1 MNEAVQV
8 LNQTNSERKT
18 LGRSA
23 NHKKNGSAVAKLGN
37 KPMSWQ
43 EIRSKNGPCKTHPS
57 TDCFMEYADFEELPN
72 DLKVEFVNKMMDK
85 YDIGLSQ
92 ISQYLFNKGG
102 DGLKANLRNNYDIL
116 DRIDYKKARAN
127 TGLLKFRSEVDDW
140 KKREKAA
147 KLADEAAAQRKRNI
161 IWNAKFINYHEF
173 LNLPIDGQVS
183 YINNLI
189 KKHNVSCSTISEYLF
204 KVNPQTFRYHL
215 KKNGV
220 LDQIDK
226 SKGGYPARCIKQ
238 IEAFDRA
245 VKEWRGELVME
256 EVPVQNTIDET
267 PKEEAQNI
275 AHEIVLSIAE
285 HPAEKLHEM
294 AKEII
299 QSPVKEEPVVPEV
312 YRDPIERRVE
322 EFTKQFD
329 HAAEKPM
336 TMDEFEEA
344 AGLPKIDLE
353 FKTPWEEAKKPTD
366 AATDNS
372 HSTVFTSNY
381 KSIGLDSDE
390 LDGMKLMFKNKMIE
404 VCITVRTV

>member
-8 LNQTNSERKT
+8 LNQTNSERKA

-127 TGLLKFRSEVDDW
+127 TGLLKFRNEVDDW

-226 SKGGYPARCIKQ
+226 SKGGYPVRCKEQ
-238 IEAFDRA
+238 IEAFDKM

-256 EVPVQNTIDET
+256 EVPVQNIVDET
-267 PKEEAQNI
+267 PKEEP
-275 AHEIVLSIAE
+275 EIVT
-285 HPAEKLHEM
+285 HEM
-294 AKEII
+294 PVSIEVHSTEEPV
-299 QSPVKEEPVVPEV
+299 QPPVKEEPVVPKVPKV

-322 EFTKQFD
+322 EFTKRFD
-329 HAAEKPM
+329 YAAEKPM

-353 FKTPWEEAKKPTD
+353 FKAPWEEVKKP
-366 AATDNS
+366 A
-372 HSTVFTSNY
+372 TVFTSNY
-381 KSIGLDSDE
+381 TSVGLDSDE
-390 LDGMKLMFKNKMIE
+390 LDGMKLMFKNKMVE
-404 VCITVRTV
+404 VCITIRTV

>member
-1 MNEAVQV
+1 MNEAAMV

-23 NHKKNGSAVAKLGN
+23 HHKKNGSAVAKLGN

-57 TDCFMEYADFEELPN
+57 TDSFMEYADFEELPN

-127 TGLLKFRSEVDDW
+127 TGLLKFRNEVDDW
-140 KKREKAA
+140 KKREKTA
-147 KLADEAAAQRKRNI
+147 KLADEAEAQRKRNI
-161 IWNAKFINYHEF
+161 IWNAEFINYYEF

-189 KKHNVSCSTISEYLF
+189 KKHNVSCSTISEHLF

-220 LDQIDK
+220 LNQIDK
-226 SKGGYPARCIKQ
+226 SKGGYPARCIEQ
-238 IEAFDRA
+238 IEAFDKA

-256 EVPVQNTIDET
+256 EVPVQNIVDET
-267 PKEEAQNI
+267 PKEEPKI
-275 AHEIVLSIAE
+275 GTHETPVSIKAYSAE
-285 HPAEKLHEM
+285 ESHELG
-294 AKEII
+294 KELTT
-299 QSPVKEEPVVPEV
+299 VEPVVLEV
-312 YRDPIERRVE
+312 PKVYKDPIERRVE
-322 EFTKQFD
+322 EFTKQF
-329 HAAEKPM
+329 EPKPL
-336 TMDEFEEA
+336 TIDEITEA

-353 FKTPWEEAKKPTD
+353 FKAPWEEAKKPTD
-366 AATDNS
+366 ATTDNS

-381 KSIGLDSDE
+381 KSVGLDSDE
-390 LDGMKLMFKNKMIE
+390 LDGMKLMFKNKMVE